1 MDHSLNFATP
11 MLGLIPDWKKPIFK
25 KFRNTAEKALL
36 ENGAKTDINEIKM
49 RNRMNGVGNN
59 IT

>member
-1 MDHSLNFATP
+1 